1 MNTRTSLFLSGGII
15 ILVALKTY
23 SAIEIEL
30 FIAANIQSIGIG
42 ALVLALICL
51 KFDKAVAALAN
62 YIAIGGVAYLLLSNR
77 DTIAQV
83 LGGLNVF

>member
-1 MNTRTSLFLSGGII
+1 MNTRTSLFLSGGIL

-30 FIAANIQSIGIG
+30 FIAANIQNIGIC
-42 ALVLALICL
+42 ALVLALVCL
-51 KFDKAVAALAN
+51 KYDKAIATLAN

-77 DTIAQV
+77 DAIAQV